1 MTPLAHIYGES
12 HVAAAYGLEEAIFL
26 HALMFWYRTNR
37 GNHQNFY
44 DGRWWT
50 YNSVK
55 AFEGIFPW
63 WNGGQIRRIIARCK
77 EKGAMLA
84 GNYSE
89 DRRDRTAWYTPS
101 DDLLELYGESE
112 NCICRKQ
119 QMQLAGMAETFD
131 ENGKC
136 IQRNTWGNHGGA
148 DMDNPPVV
156 PQEGDAPPTEAE
168 SAPPAEAKDGVP
180 NEAQHSGA
188 DGGSPQGKVR
198 SAPAGGKPNRK
209 ARRYKYAPEH
219 KPERFEQ
226 FWAYYPGGG
235 SRLRAVSA
243 WDNLAP
249 DDALI
254 DEMARALKRQ
264 KDTQQWQEGIGIP
277 HASTWL
283 NQRRWT
289 DKLPEPVRPRD
300 TGGWADDPE
309 R

>member
-1 MTPLAHIYGES
+1 MTRDEIISESRAEGGMFIVIPSVVKLDGGLPLSAQMLYGIITWKCNNY
-12 HVAAAYGLEEAIFL
+12 AFTWA
-26 HALMFWYRTNR
+26 TNR
-37 GNHQNFY
+37 ELG
-44 DGRWWT
+44 DALGVSAKRA
-50 YNSVK
+50 S
-55 AFEGIFPW
+55 A
-63 WNGGQIRRIIARCK
+63 
-77 EKGAMLA
+77 LL
-84 GNYSE
+84 S
-89 DRRDRTAWYTPS
+89 
-101 DDLLELYGESE
+101 LLEQRGHIETEIEYKDGTSEILRRYIYPVMKSARGTARGSPPPKNRDTPPSESGYPSPGMSIPLPE
-112 NCICRKQ
+112 NAEVICNINK
-119 QMQLAGMAETFD
+119 TKKTIND
-131 ENGKC
+131 
-136 IQRNTWGNHGGA
+136 I
-148 DMDNPPVV
+148 PPYS
-156 PQEGDAPPTEAE
+156 PPEGDAPPAE
-168 SAPPAEAKDGVP
+168 VKDGVP

-188 DGGSPQGKVR
+188 DGGSPQGEVR

-300 TGGWADDPE
+300 TGGWAGDPE